1 MPLPLRTSELK
12 NCKSIVKWW
21 IKETTENNQDKVI
34 ILYGKEGVGK
44 SSLALILAEM
54 IMTEQGKEFNLKE
67 QMHFDFKSWKKATV
81 NAEPGTVQIIDEA
94 GKFLLSRRAMDAET
108 VNALEFVTEC
118 RKFNGIHLICIPSIN
133 YIDKYFREERVSSA
147 FCVTSK
153 GWVTI
158 YPRQYAS
165 KLSDH
170 KSRQWV
176 YARYTTRMRDK
187 FRSYDK
193 IFGKKKWDA
202 YEVYCKDNM
211 KEDTEPEVVKKY
223 RSPKQIRDM
232 FSVSNDWLIKRLNAG
247 DIESIR
253 LPSGHNRY
261 EISSVK
267 TYLQGG
273 SAITHNEK

>member
-1 MPLPLRTSELK
+1 MTSEVEYLK
-12 NCKSIVKWW
+12 NSKQIVDTWVRK
-21 IKETTENNQDKVI
+21 TTQDNQDRVI

-44 SSLALILAEM
+44 SSLALTLAEM
-54 IMTEQGKEFNLKE
+54 IMAKQGKEFLLKE
-67 QMHFDFKSWKKATV
+67 QMHFNFKSWRDATV
-81 NAEPGTVQIIDEA
+81 ESAPGTVQIIDEA
-94 GKFLLSRRAMDAET
+94 GKFLLSRRAMDKET

-118 RKFNGIHLICIPSIN
+118 RKFNGIHIICIPSIN
-133 YIDKYFREERVSSA
+133 YLDKYFREERIGSA
-147 FCVTSK
+147 FHVTSR

-158 YPRQYAS
+158 YPQRYAALLADP
-165 KLSDH
+165 KNR
-170 KSRQWV
+170 KWV
-176 YARYTTRMRDK
+176 FARYTRRMRDQFK
-187 FRSYDK
+187 SYESVYGLDK
-193 IFGKKKWDA
+193 WNA
-202 YEVYCKDNM
+202 YENYCKDNM
-211 KEDTEPEVVKKY
+211 KSDNKEKDQEEKKY

-273 SAITHNEK
+273 SAIPHNEK